1 MNQTVE
7 KTAGTGENPSREGTA
22 MPVVLTIAGSD
33 SGGGAGI
40 QADLKTF
47 EAFGVFGC
55 SAITVLTAQNS
66 TGVQAIHP
74 LPVPFVLAQIESVL
88 TDFDVAAIKLGML
101 YNQEIIEAVAAI
113 IKPLTIPVVLD
124 PVCVSK
130 AGSPL
135 IQKEAIAALRD
146 LCRVVTL
153 STPNQHE
160 ANRLFGYEGG
170 EADLPAI
177 LLDHPAPVLIK
188 HHTTETMCADM
199 LYSGAVKRVYVADL
213 IDSTSVHGTGCSYSS
228 AIAAS
233 LALGFDLDAAIRRS
247 KQFITEAI
255 RYAPAIGHGRGPI
268 NHKQGGIHL
277 AERTLCHH

>member
-1 MNQTVE
+1 
-7 KTAGTGENPSREGTA
+7 

-33 SGGGAGI
+33 SSGGAGI

-74 LPVPFVLAQIESVL
+74 LPVPFVLAEIESVL
-88 TDFDVAAIKLGML
+88 SDFDVAAIKLGML

-188 HHTTETMCADM
+188 HHATETMCADM
-199 LYSGAVKRVYVADL
+199 FYSGAIKRVYVADL

>member
-255 RYAPAIGHGRGPI
+255 RFAPAIGHGRGPI